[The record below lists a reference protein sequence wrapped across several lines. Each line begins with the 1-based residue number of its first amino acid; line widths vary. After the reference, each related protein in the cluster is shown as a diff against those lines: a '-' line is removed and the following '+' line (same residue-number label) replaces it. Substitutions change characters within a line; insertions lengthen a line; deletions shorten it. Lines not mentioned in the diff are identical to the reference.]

1 MPSSAFL
8 AATRARKSRRVII
21 VFRFLFGDVVN
32 GAGSLSVYGILCH
45 HEGGWPMASM
55 NVSGPDPMREWVQQ
69 CIDTGQYAS
78 VNDYVRDLIRR
89 DQAQADEQK
98 VLIAALIEGEQ
109 SGISKRRIPDILTA
123 LKQQRRSPRD
133 E

>member
-1 MPSSAFL
+1 
-8 AATRARKSRRVII
+8 
-21 VFRFLFGDVVN
+21 
-32 GAGSLSVYGILCH
+32 
-45 HEGGWPMASM
+45 MASM
-55 NVSGPDPMREWVQQ
+55 NVSLPDPMREWVQQ
-69 CIDTGQYAS
+69 RIDTGQYAS
-78 VNDYVRDLIRR
+78 VSDYVRDLIRR